1 MDLFAEPMT
10 DKRLQTTPRT
20 PAMMVVQK
28 VKSFYEQFGTE
39 VLPRLDEFYTADIEF
54 RDPVHTLN
62 GCLAVR
68 HYLQRMATSLE
79 HYRIRYLDEV
89 IGPHTAYLTWEMDY
103 AHHKLQG
110 GKIITVR
117 GMTHL
122 KFTDKVYYHEDCY
135 DLGALLYEQV
145 PVLGFAT
152 RTLKHRLAS

>member
-1 MDLFAEPMT
+1 MDLFADPMT
-10 DKRLQTTPRT
+10 EKRPQTPPRT
-20 PAMMVVQK
+20 PALILVQK
-28 VKSFYEQFGTE
+28 VKAFYEQFGTE
-39 VLPRLDEFYTADIEF
+39 VLARLDELYTADIEF

-68 HYLQRMATSLE
+68 HYLQGMATSLV

-89 IGPHTAYLTWEMDY
+89 VGPHTAYLTWEMDY
-103 AHHKLQG
+103 AHHKLKG

-117 GMTHL
+117 GMTQL

-135 DLGALLYEQV
+135 DLGALLYEQL

-152 RTLKHRLAS
+152 RTLKHRLAG